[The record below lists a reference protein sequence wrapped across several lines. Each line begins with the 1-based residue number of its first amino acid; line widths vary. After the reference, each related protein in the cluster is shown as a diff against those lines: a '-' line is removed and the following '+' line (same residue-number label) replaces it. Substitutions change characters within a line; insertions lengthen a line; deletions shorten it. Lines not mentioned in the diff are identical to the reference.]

1 MAALEPSLSD
11 PPVYIAHLKVCID
24 VGAFVL
30 YKDPNTVNIS
40 GENGEVRSE
49 SHVGRLLRR
58 SPNEGRVQ
66 VQRYCPIQHFEINTS
81 TLSPIDEA
89 ASGVPDVMKTCQTH
103 EITTDFI
110 RDVPERT

>member
-1 MAALEPSLSD
+1 MAAIEPSLAD
-11 PPVYIAHLKVCID
+11 PPVYIASLKVSVE

-30 YKDPNTVNIS
+30 YQDPNLVDTS
-40 GENGEVRSE
+40 GENGVVRLE

-58 SPNEGRVQ
+58 SPNEGLVH